1 MKILLNTIIH
11 PGSELAHDPDQTG
24 DLTQHAYYL
33 AHARSRADLPMTP
46 PAVPPLTRC
55 YPDGT
60 PYTRMDEVE
69 RILAVLTPLP
79 FDDILE
85 RCAITSRRDPGYLP
99 PECLVHLMR
108 STRLDNRDMRFNKL
122 FELLQQRLARVLPRS
137 ERRQSED
144 HVVVDAAVSDI
155 NDVTLD
161 RFRLLVTLDR
171 QGDNKLDFYE
181 VHFDEA
187 VALLRLSARKRIAR
201 RAARETE
208 LAIDE
213 NGELSPAIERA
224 AESLAVADDTIFSD
238 PIVRPRL
245 LAAIDT
251 LPTEQ
256 KEVITMMMRNIP
268 SESKDPAIPTIS
280 AILGCDPRT
289 VRYRRDRAVE
299 KLQAALGLG
308 NES

>member
-1 MKILLNTIIH
+1 
-11 PGSELAHDPDQTG
+11 
-24 DLTQHAYYL
+24 
-33 AHARSRADLPMTP
+33 MTS

-69 RILAVLTPLP
+69 RLLAALAQLP

-108 STRLDNRDMRFNKL
+108 STRLDNRDTRFNRL
-122 FELLQQRLARVLPRS
+122 FELLQQRLARALPRS

-155 NDVTLD
+155 NDVALD

-171 QGDNKLDFYE
+171 QGDDKLDFYE

-187 VALLRLSARKRIAR
+187 VALLRLSARKRITR

-213 NGELSPAIERA
+213 NVELSPAIERA
-224 AESLAVADDTIFSD
+224 AGSLAVADDIIFSD

-245 LAAIDT
+245 LAAIET

-256 KEVITMMMRNIP
+256 KEIVTMMMRNIP
-268 SESKDPAIPTIS
+268 SESKDPAISTIS
-280 AILGCDPRT
+280 SILGCDPRT

-299 KLQAALGLG
+299 KLRRALGLEDG
-308 NES
+308 S

>member
-1 MKILLNTIIH
+1 
-11 PGSELAHDPDQTG
+11 
-24 DLTQHAYYL
+24 
-33 AHARSRADLPMTP
+33 MTP

-60 PYTRMDEVE
+60 PYMRMDEIEKMLAALVLLSFDE
-69 RILAVLTPLP
+69 ILK
-79 FDDILE
+79 

-108 STRLDNRDMRFNKL
+108 STRFNNRDTRFNQIY
-122 FELLQQRLARVLPRS
+122 ELLQQRLAKALPRS
-137 ERRQSED
+137 ERRQRGD
-144 HVVVDAAVSDI
+144 QVVVDAAVSDI

-171 QGDNKLDFYE
+171 QGDDKLDFYE

-213 NGELSPAIERA
+213 NGELSSAIERA
-224 AESLAVADDTIFSD
+224 AGSLAVADDAIFSD

-256 KEVITMMMRNIP
+256 KEVVTMMMRNIP
-268 SESKDPAIPTIS
+268 SESKDPAISTIS
-280 AILGCDPRT
+280 SILDCDPRT

-299 KLQAALGLG
+299 KLQKALGLEEG
-308 NES
+308 S

>member
-1 MKILLNTIIH
+1 ML
-11 PGSELAHDPDQTG
+11 PGACPG
-24 DLTQHAYYL
+24 
-33 AHARSRADLPMTP
+33 RADLPMTP
-46 PAVPPLTRC
+46 PAVPRLTRC

-69 RILAVLTPLP
+69 RILAALVLLS
-79 FDDILE
+79 FDEILE

-99 PECLVHLMR
+99 SECLVHLMR
-108 STRLDNRDMRFNKL
+108 STRFDNRDTRFNRL
-122 FELLQQRLARVLPRS
+122 YELLQQRLAKALPRS
-137 ERRQSED
+137 ERRQSEEQ
-144 HVVVDAAVSDI
+144 VVVDAAVSDI

-161 RFRLLVTLDR
+161 RFRVLVTLDR
-171 QGDNKLDFYE
+171 QGDDKLDFYE

-187 VALLRLSARKRIAR
+187 VALLRLSARKRVAK

-208 LAIDE
+208 LALDE

-224 AESLAVADDTIFSD
+224 AGSLAVPDNSIFSD

-256 KEVITMMMRNIP
+256 KEVVTMMMRDIP
-268 SESKDPAIPTIS
+268 SESNDPAISTIS
-280 AILGCDPRT
+280 SILGCDPRT

-299 KLQAALGLG
+299 KLKRALGLEDG
-308 NES
+308 S

>member
-1 MKILLNTIIH
+1 M
-11 PGSELAHDPDQTG
+11 
-24 DLTQHAYYL
+24 
-33 AHARSRADLPMTP
+33 PMTP
-46 PAVPPLTRC
+46 PTVPPLGRC

-69 RILAVLTPLP
+69 RILAALVLLS
-79 FDDILE
+79 FDEILE

-108 STRLDNRDMRFNKL
+108 STRFDNRDTRFNRL
-122 FELLQQRLARVLPRS
+122 YELLQQRLARALPRS
-137 ERRQSED
+137 ERRQSEEQ
-144 HVVVDAAVSDI
+144 VVVDAAVSDL

-171 QGDNKLDFYE
+171 QGDDKLDFYE

-201 RAARETE
+201 RAARETV
-208 LAIDE
+208 LTLDE

-224 AESLAVADDTIFSD
+224 AGSLAVADDSIFSD

-256 KEVITMMMRNIP
+256 KEVVTMMMRNIP
-268 SESKDPAIPTIS
+268 SESKDPAISTIS
-280 AILGCDPRT
+280 SILGCDPRT

-299 KLQAALGLG
+299 KLQRALGLEEG
-308 NES
+308 S